1 MTVESAADQLAMLA
15 DYGVTATINGTITV
29 TGIFDDKFLMVDD
42 LSLNIESSEPQ
53 LLCRSSDLTGVTNGG
68 TLVVNSTN
76 YVITTLEPDGT
87 GLTVITLHLA
97 T

>member
-1 MTVESAADQLAMLA
+1 MTVESPADQLAMLT

-53 LLCRSSDLTGVTNGG
+53 LLCRSSDLTGVTNDM

-87 GLTVITLHLA
+87 GFTVITLHLA